1 VLGAYRYQPNLERR
15 HHLLKSVQDAA
26 PVLLHSPARIEALF
40 CCQFLALLIAALI
53 EREVRAGMAR
63 AALDTIELYPELRDC
78 KAPSTERI
86 LEIFS
91 TLSRH
96 DLHHEDNLVKT
107 FEPELTAQQQQV
119 LDLLGLPHRAYTQQ
133 A

>member
-1 VLGAYRYQPNLERR
+1 MWWFEA
-15 HHLLKSVQDAA
+15 
-26 PVLLHSPARIEALF
+26 SPR
-40 CCQFLALLIAALI
+40 
-53 EREVRAGMAR
+53 R
-63 AALDTIELYPELRDC
+63 AASKSQTFITRT
-78 KAPSTERI
+78 APHQGCSSYIKLPSAFVAHREFWI
-86 LEIFS
+86 QEIYS
-91 TLSRH
+91 TLYCH

>member
-1 VLGAYRYQPNLERR
+1 VA
-15 HHLLKSVQDAA
+15 H
-26 PVLLHSPARIEALF
+26 
-40 CCQFLALLIAALI
+40 
-53 EREVRAGMAR
+53 REFW
-63 AALDTIELYPELRDC
+63 IQ
-78 KAPSTERI
+78 
-86 LEIFS
+86 EIYS
-91 TLSRH
+91 TLYCH